1 MKKGNATL
9 IEWLDSPVVYRS
21 DEGFLAKIREAAQ
34 QTHQAERSF
43 HHSIHMA
50 RGNYREYLRGET
62 VRLKKYLYVLRPLL
76 ATLWVEQG
84 SGVAP
89 IRFSDLVDA
98 LVTEPALHQSI
109 DELLHLKRQASE
121 SQYVRPWPLIDQ
133 FIDRELTRLESVSPP
148 NHQKIDVTMLNDLL
162 MHTVLKNS

>member
-1 MKKGNATL
+1 
-9 IEWLDSPVVYRS
+9 
-21 DEGFLAKIREAAQ
+21 
-34 QTHQAERSF
+34 
-43 HHSIHMA
+43 MA

-84 SGVAP
+84 RGIAP

-98 LVTEPALHQSI
+98 LVTDPALQQSI
-109 DELLHLKRQASE
+109 DELLDHKRQASE
-121 SQYVRPWPLIDQ
+121 SQYGRPWPLINQ

-148 NHQKIDVTMLNDLL
+148 THQKIDFSVLDDLL
-162 MHTVLKNS
+162 MQTVLKHS